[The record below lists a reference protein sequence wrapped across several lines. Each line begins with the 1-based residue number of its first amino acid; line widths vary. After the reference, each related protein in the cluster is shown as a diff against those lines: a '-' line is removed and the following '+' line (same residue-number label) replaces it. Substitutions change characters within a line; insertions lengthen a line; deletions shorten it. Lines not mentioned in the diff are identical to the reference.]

1 MAKLIGEALFWLV
14 RVLIADLLKQTA
26 VMVCAWLDTKIY
38 GRITRIVL
46 GGLLG
51 LAAYFIFPI
60 ILGLF

>member
-26 VMVCAWLDTKIY
+26 VMLCAWLDTKIY

-46 GGLLG
+46 GGLLV